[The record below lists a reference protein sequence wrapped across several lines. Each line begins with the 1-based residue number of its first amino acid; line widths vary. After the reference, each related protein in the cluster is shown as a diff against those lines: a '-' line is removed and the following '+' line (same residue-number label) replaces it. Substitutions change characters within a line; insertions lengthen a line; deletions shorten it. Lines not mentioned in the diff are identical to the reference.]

1 MESLDTGLIVAVAA
15 SLVLWSLVSARLEAF
30 DISAPMAFVGAG
42 LVLANGPISA
52 IEINIRS
59 ETLQSLAEVT
69 LALLLFSDAARVN
82 LRVLRH
88 DTGVMARLLLIG
100 LPITIGL
107 SIAVAVLLFPG
118 LDPWA
123 AAVIAAAVA
132 PTDAALGAQVVEDQH
147 VPGRIRRILN
157 VESGLNDGIAT
168 PFVTFFVAGAV
179 ADTVAGSSASLDGA
193 LSDLAIGV
201 IVGAAVGLIG
211 GLLLKLTDRGWAAPA
226 YRGIGAFALA
236 LGAYALSIELGGNG
250 FIAAFVGGLA
260 LGSTVPVREQ
270 ATTLAFD
277 GQAGKL
283 LSLVVWFLFGAAMV
297 PTLDETT
304 WETVVFAI
312 LALTVLRMLPVALA
326 LWGTGFSRSTVAF
339 VGWFG
344 PRGLA
349 SIVFGLL
356 AFDSLEGSAARG
368 VLVTVTL
375 TVLLS
380 VVAHGVSAAPLSRR
394 YGEHVAAL
402 PADAPE
408 RVEVPK
414 LAGRR
419 LS

>member
-1 MESLDTGLIVAVAA
+1 M
-15 SLVLWSLVSARLEAF
+15 
-30 DISAPMAFVGAG
+30 
-42 LVLANGPISA
+42 
-52 IEINIRS
+52 
-59 ETLQSLAEVT
+59 
-69 LALLLFSDAARVN
+69 
-82 LRVLRH
+82 
-88 DTGVMARLLLIG
+88 
-100 LPITIGL
+100 
-107 SIAVAVLLFPG
+107 
-118 LDPWA
+118 
-123 AAVIAAAVA
+123 
-132 PTDAALGAQVVEDQH
+132 
-147 VPGRIRRILN
+147 
-157 VESGLNDGIAT
+157 
-168 PFVTFFVAGAV
+168 
-179 ADTVAGSSASLDGA
+179 
-193 LSDLAIGV
+193 
-201 IVGAAVGLIG
+201 
-211 GLLLKLTDRGWAAPA
+211 
-226 YRGIGAFALA
+226 
-236 LGAYALSIELGGNG
+236 
-250 FIAAFVGGLA
+250 
-260 LGSTVPVREQ
+260 PVREQ
-270 ATTLAFD
+270 ETTLEFD
-277 GQAGKL
+277 TQAGKL

-304 WETVVFAI
+304 WETAVFAI
-312 LALTVLRMLPVALA
+312 LALTVLRMLPVALV